1 MAFFSNYEEISK
13 QFVNQYYQI
22 FDDPNLRPT
31 LANFYQDQK
40 SLMTFEG
47 QQLMGK
53 QKIIEKLTSLSFQS
67 IKHIVTQVDAQPTF
81 DNGIVVSV
89 LGQLKTD
96 DDHPHTF
103 NQIFIIKQEGTAF
116 YIEHDIFRLALHI

>member
-1 MAFFSNYEEISK
+1 
-13 QFVNQYYQI
+13 
-22 FDDPNLRPT
+22 
-31 LANFYQDQK
+31 
-40 SLMTFEG
+40 MTFEG
-47 QQLMGK
+47 QQLMGR
-53 QKIIEKLTSLSFQS
+53 QKIIEKLLGLGFQT
-67 IKHIVTQVDAQPTF
+67 IKHIITQVDAQPTF

-103 NQIFIIKQEGTAF
+103 NQVFIIKQENTTC

>member
-1 MAFFSNYEEISK
+1 MCSLTVKSNDAAAIRASRS
-13 QFVNQYYQI
+13 V
-22 FDDPNLRPT
+22 DPFLTVRTLSARRP
-31 LANFYQDQK
+31 QDQK

-53 QKIIEKLTSLSFQS
+53 AKIIEKLTSLGFQT

-103 NQIFIIKQEGTAF
+103 NQVFIIKQENGTC
-116 YIEHDIFRLALHI
+116 YVEHDIFRLALHI

>member
-1 MAFFSNYEEISK
+1 M
-13 QFVNQYYQI
+13 
-22 FDDPNLRPT
+22 PRL
-31 LANFYQDQK
+31 QDSK

-53 QKIIEKLTSLSFQS
+53 AKIIEKIMGLGFQT

-81 DNGIVVSV
+81 DNGMVVSV

-103 NQIFIIKQEGTAF
+103 NQVFIIKQENGSC
-116 YIEHDIFRLALHI
+116 YVEHDIFRLALHI